1 MDERSLRFRRN
12 GNVLSTDNDAVFIPL
27 SGLRI
32 RMEELHPFRYS
43 SVPVHALY
51 AVFLFPSFFLYPLFP
66 VFKYLFQ
73 GLDYIRM
80 FLFETFI
87 EDLFY
92 KFW

>member
-12 GNVLSTDNDAVFIPL
+12 GNVLSTDNDAAFIPL

-51 AVFLFPSFFLYPLFP
+51 AVFLFPSFPLDNKKAAILAAIP
-66 VFKYLFQ
+66 RQIV
-73 GLDYIRM
+73 
-80 FLFETFI
+80 ETSLLIKFI
-87 EDLFY
+87 VS
-92 KFW
+92 

>member
-12 GNVLSTDNDAVFIPL
+12 GNVLSTDNDVAFIPL

-32 RMEELHPFRYS
+32 GMEELHPFRYS

-66 VFKYLFQ
+66 VL
-73 GLDYIRM
+73 
-80 FLFETFI
+80 
-87 EDLFY
+87 
-92 KFW
+92 